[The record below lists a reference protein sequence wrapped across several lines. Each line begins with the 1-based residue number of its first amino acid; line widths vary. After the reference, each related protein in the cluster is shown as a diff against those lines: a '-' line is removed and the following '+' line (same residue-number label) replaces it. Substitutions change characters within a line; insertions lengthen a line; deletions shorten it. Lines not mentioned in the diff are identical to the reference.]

1 MKLQSLAVACA
12 ALVTLSVAGAALAE
26 QSVAVKLQNPVAA
39 KTKIVAGGS
48 VWVCNGADCIANA
61 PGSRTFA
68 TATCKD
74 LAKALGPIAAFSDG
88 KKQMDAARIDQCN
101 AVAAPATQVANR

>member
-1 MKLQSLAVACA
+1 MKLQSLAAACA
-12 ALVTLSVAGAALAE
+12 ALASLSIAGAAFAE
-26 QSVAVKLQNPVAA
+26 QSVSVKLQTPVAA

-48 VWVCNGADCIANA
+48 VWVCNGDSCIANA

-74 LAKALGPIAAFSDG
+74 LAKSLGPIAAFSDG
-88 KKQMDAARIDQCN
+88 RKQMDAERIGQCN